1 MKKLNIFIAVA
12 LVAAFTFTS
21 CDSNKAKT
29 PTLKTQLDSLNYAFG
44 LANGAGIKD
53 SYIKGDSA
61 ELKIK
66 ALLAGLKDGS
76 KGEVV
81 KENAEIVELGT
92 QIGTSLKAQEKAG
105 LLGDSTLKVDINL
118 IKQGLINGLKRS
130 NIQMTAKDAQTYL
143 NTTMQALQSKKM
155 EAQFGPNKK
164 AGEKFLAENGKKPG
178 VITTASGLQYEIIK
192 KGTGPIPTATNK
204 VKVNYHGTLIDGT
217 VFDSSVERKEPV
229 VFPVNQVIKGW
240 TEALQLMPVGSKFK
254 LYVPQ
259 QLAYGNGGQGKIQPF
274 SMLIFEVE
282 LLSIEKDTPAPA
294 GGQQLTPEQ
303 MQQLQQQMQQQQQ
316 QQRR

>member
-61 ELKIK
+61 EIKIK

-76 KGEVV
+76 KGEAV

-92 QIGTSLKAQEKAG
+92 QIGTSLKGQEKAG